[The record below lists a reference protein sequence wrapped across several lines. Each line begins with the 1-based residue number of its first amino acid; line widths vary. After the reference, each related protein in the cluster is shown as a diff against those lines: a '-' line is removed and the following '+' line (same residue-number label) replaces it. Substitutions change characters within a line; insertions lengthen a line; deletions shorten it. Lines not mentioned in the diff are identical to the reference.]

1 MSFINAHPVL
11 LPVRSIGFRLLSIA
25 VLLSLLLSA
34 CGEPDYTPKP
44 RAFPRIDFPQA
55 TTTARFDRD
64 FCTFSFDYPAYADV
78 RKDQTVFD
86 EDALSDC
93 WFDLHYP
100 TLNASIY
107 FSYVPV
113 GEQPLEKLKQDAF
126 KMTDWHTK
134 KATYIDEIPFER
146 DGIRGILF
154 RVEGP
159 AASPYQFYVTD
170 TLGQH
175 FLRGAL
181 YVESKIQ
188 PDSLAPVYQ
197 FMKRDMDQVLATFA
211 WND

>member
-1 MSFINAHPVL
+1 MRIRYF
-11 LPVRSIGFRLLSIA
+11 SIL
-25 VLLSLLLSA
+25 VLLSLAA
-34 CGEPDYTPKP
+34 CSEPDYTPKP
-44 RAFPRIDFPQA
+44 RAYPRIEFPIDA
-55 TTTARFDRD
+55 KTTRFDRD
-64 FCTFSFDYPAYADV
+64 FCNFSFQYPSYAEV
-78 RKDQTVFD
+78 RKDRTVFD

-100 TLNASIY
+100 SLNGSIY

-113 GEQPLEKLKQDAF
+113 GEEPLEKLTSDAF

-146 DGIRGILF
+146 DGIRGMLF

-170 TLGQH
+170 TLGRH